1 MGIVAGRRW
10 LVVAAG
16 SAVALAGVYLAGV
29 WTRAGQAAENAA
41 LRGADEAGAGAVR
54 AADDQLGQIT
64 VVSLGT
70 AVVLVTAI
78 GLLRKRVDLTVA
90 AVGVIVGGQVV
101 TQVLKRFVLPRPE
114 LVPVS
119 GDYAHNSLPSGH
131 TTVAM
136 TVLFAALIVVP
147 YRWRGVAVFFL
158 LSWAVGIGAYTVTA
172 KWHRLSDT
180 LAADAIALGLA
191 CAASWWLARRG
202 LVRRYT
208 GPRKI
213 PRTVII
219 GCTAFAGVGLAGV
232 GALLIGLA
240 VHREGWAATVASNE
254 YVVYLAANA
263 FASAGSI
270 LAALAFLWTWR
281 RLELV
286 TPAGG
291 HEARPEGEHA
301 TSTR

>member
-1 MGIVAGRRW
+1 MDIVAGRRW

-64 VVSLGT
+64 VASLGT

-78 GLLRKRVDLTVA
+78 GLVRRRVDLAVA
-90 AVGVIVGGQVV
+90 AVAVVIGGQVV
-101 TQVLKRFVLPRPE
+101 TQALKRFVLPRPE

-131 TTVAM
+131 TTIAM

-208 GPRKI
+208 GPRKV
-213 PRTVII
+213 PRTVI
-219 GCTAFAGVGLAGV
+219 VGLTALAGAALAGL

-240 VHREGWAATVASNE
+240 VRREGWATTVADNE
-254 YVVYLAANA
+254 YVVYLAANS

-270 LAALAFLWTWR
+270 LAALVFLWTWR

-286 TPAGG
+286 SPAD
-291 HEARPEGEHA
+291 R
-301 TSTR
+301 S